1 MQVEEHI
8 AYLTQK
14 RQNVFDQ
21 VKKNIKQAQ
30 RKQKEVYNRKH
41 SNPPK
46 FSIGTL
52 VLKKDFR
59 RKKRKGGCLDHK
71 WIGPFKVCKD
81 VPF

>member
-30 RKQKEVYNRKH
+30 RKQKEVYDRKQ
-41 SNPPK
+41 NMQ
-46 FSIGTL
+46 
-52 VLKKDFR
+52 R
-59 RKKRKGGCLDHK
+59 CWKRFLFYSKC
-71 WIGPFKVCKD
+71 
-81 VPF
+81 